1 MKSVL
6 EELYPGNIDPDTA
19 YFERDSAFGR
29 AMGRIAE
36 NEDQLLKKLHEPE
49 KGMFTAF
56 SDAQAEINSLTAM
69 EKFSVGFKLGALLMA
84 EVFTGKEA
92 LVPGGD

>member
-6 EELYPGNIDPDTA
+6 EELYLGNIDPNTA
-19 YFERDSAFGR
+19 YFKRDSDFGR

-36 NEDQLLKKLHEPE
+36 NEDQLLKRLHEPE
-49 KGMFTAF
+49 KTMFAAF
-56 SDAQAEINSLTAM
+56 SDAQAEINSLTAT
-69 EKFSVGFKLGALLMA
+69 EKFSVGFKLGALLMV
-84 EVFTGKEA
+84 EVFTGKEE